1 MAKTPSADHS
11 SHLHPAAAG
20 GAAAVDPN
28 PTAVQI
34 VRSLA
39 VIPTSAIPAVDDSYK
54 AVPKEEMDP
63 LLKIEGKQVAETDKA
78 IEELIKKGD
87 ANLQKDLGNSTPSVA
102 TFKTL
107 YAGLVEARE
116 SLALLERAYH
126 FAFDKYAVAQNDL
139 RLALRK
145 AQKNLHHEMDD
156 KPGLA
161 TGYPNLKA
169 LRDQRSDA
177 IQEGIANARAEKA
190 AEKAQKGETAPAEP
204 PGK

>member
-11 SHLHPAAAG
+11 PHLHPAAAG

-39 VIPTSAIPAVDDSYK
+39 VIPTSAIPAVDNSYK

-78 IEELIKKGD
+78 IEELIRKGD
-87 ANLQKDLGNSTPSVA
+87 TNLQKDLGNSTPSVA

-116 SLALLERAYH
+116 SVARALDNEIGDQR
-126 FAFDKYAVAQNDL
+126 DRL
-139 RLALRK
+139 RMIELHASFQPASRHHRRHRNQQLRSGQPGSCHLLW
-145 AQKNLHHEMDD
+145 ARFWDHPDCLHH
-156 KPGLA
+156 
-161 TGYPNLKA
+161 
-169 LRDQRSDA
+169 R
-177 IQEGIANARAEKA
+177 
-190 AEKAQKGETAPAEP
+190 
-204 PGK
+204 